1 LSPDTGLHR
10 YYGYLESVI
19 RKIALRLK
27 LLLAL
32 ESLLRLASLFLIV
45 LLGSLFLH
53 GTQEIFS
60 YLPFVYCLLALISL
74 LVVFLM
80 GLWKIASRRSTLR
93 VARGFEEKF
102 PWLRDD
108 LTNSVLLYHQ
118 ISGSSANDHISGEL
132 VTAQLRK
139 TAAMVSK
146 IHPKQV
152 VNFRSALPH
161 LKLLIPLLF
170 AFTVVFALQPSF
182 PGRSLAFIFDPRSAL
197 PMRETVISVDPAPSI
212 VLRETPV
219 VIKARATGYIP
230 DRVSLRFW
238 PDNGEVVHFAMD
250 SEGNGSFSHKIHAAQ
265 SSFRY
270 QAFSDRADSLLYE
283 VRVVDAPNIGK
294 MKLTLIPPGYTRL
307 PEEIKEEGHIEALK
321 GTVVNL
327 EAWATKEV
335 REGKLILDHKNQL
348 PLNVEGFRLS
358 GNLYV
363 FNPGTYSLSIKD
375 ELGLENA
382 NPVQYRIH
390 LIPDQYPQGEII
402 SPIEDLE
409 VTGNEILPLI
419 YTASDDYGLT
429 AIRLIYQMAGT
440 ERSITLKG
448 IKDDRSAGLERFKWD
463 LGSLTLTPGDRVTY
477 RLEVWDN
484 DSVSGPKAG
493 YSRTLSL
500 RMRNERDLAAR
511 ESERA
516 QEIADALLDLLAD
529 QLEDIK
535 DRKALAAETVSI
547 MEKVDQHLESM
558 GTEKM
563 ERFDMESLKRNLST
577 LHRRIDRLSKES
589 TTQELE
595 RLALLAENIANKT
608 RMHEVEAVAREIR
621 NRQRRLLEA
630 LREHKGPL
638 TPEARQA
645 MLQELEKLK
654 DLVAQV
660 MEAMS
665 KMAAQL
671 PDEFINSP
679 ELSGLEF
686 QDFFKDLEEI
696 QKKLMAGDM
705 AGAIEAAR
713 RLMQNLSEMMAAMAR
728 AGAQAN
734 MGASGR
740 LQSEMSR
747 QAGELEKILAEQ
759 KEILAGTEA
768 VDRELKHAIEAETEK
783 RLEHMMSRFH
793 ELFKQL
799 RGLLTSEERDSISEM
814 ERLLEAGQIERLSQ
828 LVESLEKALAG
839 KPDVRMIFDQL
850 MQQTKALIPDQNE
863 VMTAESQ
870 ERFPGLSSRQKELRE
885 RTAGLGEKLE
895 MLSQLFPGM
904 DTEIINDLRQGA
916 RSMGTASGELD
927 GEDAGGA
934 IPPEQEAIRNLTR
947 SQQAMQQ
954 MAQQMARQMAMHM
967 QGNRWAYPGGYDP
980 RSGWYYGPRIPM
992 PTLPQPDVS
1001 RPRER
1006 GYTGIEREEFDP
1018 PSKDA
1023 YKAPQMLREKVM
1035 EALKEDI
1042 PSRYRREVEQ
1052 YFRGLTQ

>member
-1 LSPDTGLHR
+1 MSPGTGLHR
-10 YYGYLESVI
+10 YYGRLESVI
-19 RKIALRLK
+19 RKTALRLK
-27 LLLAL
+27 LLIAL

-45 LLGSLFLH
+45 LLGSLFVQ
-53 GTQEIFS
+53 GTKVMSS

-74 LVVFLM
+74 TLVFLL
-80 GLWKIASRRSTLR
+80 GLWRIASRLSTQR

-108 LTNSVLLYHQ
+108 VTNSVLLYHQ
-118 ISGSSANDHISGEL
+118 INSSSISGHISGEL
-132 VTAQLRK
+132 VKAQLRK
-139 TAAMVSK
+139 TADMVSG

-152 VNFRSALPH
+152 INYSSTLPH
-161 LKLLIPLLF
+161 LKLLIPLIF
-170 AFTVVFALQPSF
+170 AFAVVFALEPSF
-182 PGRSLAFIFDPRSAL
+182 PGRSLAFIFDPLSAL
-197 PMRETVISVDPAPSI
+197 PVRETVISVEPAPSI
-212 VLRETPV
+212 VLRGTPV
-219 VIKARATGYIP
+219 VIKAKATGYIP

-250 SEGNGSFSHKIHAAQ
+250 SEGNGSFSYQIDAALT
-265 SSFRY
+265 SFRY
-270 QAFSDRADSLLYE
+270 QAFSDRANSPLYE
-283 VRVVDAPNIGK
+283 SRVVDAPDIGK
-294 MKLTLIPPGYTRL
+294 MKLTLIPPDYTRL
-307 PEEIKEEGHIEALK
+307 PEEIKQEGHIEALK

-327 EAWATKEV
+327 QAWATKVV
-335 REGKLILDHKNQL
+335 REGKLILDHKNQF
-348 PLNVEGFRLS
+348 PLNVEGDQLR

-363 FNPGTYSLSIKD
+363 FNPGTYSLSIRD
-375 ELGLENA
+375 ELGLENV

-390 LIPDQYPQGEII
+390 LIPDKYPQAEIM
-402 SPIEDLE
+402 SPTEDLE
-409 VTGNEILPLI
+409 ITGSEILPLI
-419 YTASDDYGLT
+419 YSASDDFGLT
-429 AIRLIYQMAGT
+429 AIRLIYQMVGT

-448 IKDDRSAGLERFKWD
+448 FEDNRSAGLERFKWD
-463 LGSLTLTPGDRVTY
+463 LASLALTPGDRVSY

-484 DSVSGPKAG
+484 DSVSGPKVG
-493 YSRTLSL
+493 YSRTLTL
-500 RMRNERDLAAR
+500 RVRDERDRAAR

-516 QEIADALLDLLAD
+516 QEISDDLLDLLAD

-535 DRKALAAETVSI
+535 DRKGLADEIAGI
-547 MEKVDQHLESM
+547 MEKVDQHLEST
-558 GTEKM
+558 GTEKI
-563 ERFDMESLKRNLST
+563 ERFDLESMKRNLSA
-577 LHRRIDRLSKES
+577 LHRRIEQLSKES
-589 TTQELE
+589 ITQELE

-621 NRQRRLLEA
+621 NRQRRLLDA

-654 DLVAQV
+654 DLISQV

-665 KMAAQL
+665 KMATQL

-686 QDFFKDLEEI
+686 QDFFKDLDEI

-705 AGAIEAAR
+705 AGAIEAAQ
-713 RLMQNLSEMMAAMAR
+713 RLLQNLSEMMAAMSR
-728 AGAQAN
+728 AGAQAS

-783 RLEHMMSRFH
+783 RLERMMSRFH
-793 ELFKQL
+793 ERFEQL
-799 RGLLTSEERDSISEM
+799 RRLLTSEESDSISEM
-814 ERLLEAGQIERLSQ
+814 ERVLDAGQIERLAR
-828 LVESLEKALAG
+828 LAESMQKELAG
-839 KPDVRMIFDQL
+839 KPDARMIFDQL
-850 MQQTKALIPDQNE
+850 KQQAEALMPDQSE
-863 VMTAESQ
+863 VMTADNQ
-870 ERFPGLSSRQKELRE
+870 EKFPDLSSRQRELRE
-885 RTAGLGEKLE
+885 RTADLGEKLE
-895 MLSQLFPGM
+895 TLSQLFPGM

-927 GEDAGGA
+927 SEDAAGA
-934 IPPEQEAIRNLTR
+934 IPPEQEAIRSLTR
-947 SQQAMQQ
+947 SQQSMQRMAQQ
-954 MAQQMARQMAMHM
+954 MAQQMAMQM
-967 QGNRWAYPGGYDP
+967 QGNRWAYPYGYDP

-992 PTLPQPDVS
+992 PTLPQPDVR
-1001 RPRER
+1001 RPLER
-1006 GYTGIEREEFDP
+1006 GYTGIDREEFDP

-1042 PSRYRREVEQ
+1042 PPRYRREIEQ